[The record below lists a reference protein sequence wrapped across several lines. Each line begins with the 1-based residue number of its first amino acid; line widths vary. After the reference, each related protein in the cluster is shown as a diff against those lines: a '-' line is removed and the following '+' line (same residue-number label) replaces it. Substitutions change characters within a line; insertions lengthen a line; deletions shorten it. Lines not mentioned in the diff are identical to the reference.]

1 MSSKAFIDTLWEEH
15 NSAAK
20 CASPED
26 VAAWFNLVIAVL
38 FPGVSSRS
46 FDSKAEIEI
55 EINNIENQL
64 SHLLKCN
71 AYDCNA
77 AEEVAQA
84 FNNYLPKLKEMLD
97 KDAQALLDGDPAAKV
112 KNEVVRSYPGFY
124 ATAAHRVA
132 HFLWQKNVSLIPR
145 MISEYAHTRTGV
157 DIHPGATIGEYFFI
171 DHGTGVVV
179 GETSVIG
186 NHVKIYQG
194 VTLGALS
201 VEKKMSNEK
210 RHPTVEDNVV
220 IYAGATILGG
230 ETTIGAGSVIGGNV
244 WLTRSVPAESK
255 IYYKASMT
263 DGDGAADTI
272 VYKP

>member
-1 MSSKAFIDTLWEEH
+1 MSNNAFIDALWEEH
-15 NSAAK
+15 NSTSK
-20 CASPED
+20 CASPEE

-46 FDSKAEIEI
+46 FNSKTEIEL
-55 EINNIENQL
+55 EVKNIEDQL
-64 SHLLKCN
+64 VHLLKCN

-77 AEEVAQA
+77 AEEVAQE
-84 FNNYLPKLKEMLD
+84 FKEFLPTLKSKLD

-132 HFLWQKNVSLIPR
+132 NFLWKKSVSLIPR

-171 DHGTGVVV
+171 DHGTGVVI
-179 GETSVIG
+179 GETSIIG
-186 NHVKIYQG
+186 NNVKIYQG

-201 VEKKMSNEK
+201 VEKRMSDEK

-230 ETTIGAGSVIGGNV
+230 KTIIGAGSVIGGNV

-263 DGDGAADTI
+263 DGGGTSDTI